1 MIDVLKAIEGEMDTL
16 GGARPGERVLVGISG
31 GGDSICL
38 LHGLH
43 SLGVPVIAAH
53 LDHGLRRSS
62 WGDGRHVLRLASSLG
77 VPAVAERIEPGCLQ
91 AGAGSLEDRARRARY
106 RFLASTARDL
116 ACPTIAVG
124 HTQDDQAETVL
135 MHLLRGSG
143 TRGLRGMTPSCG
155 LEEVTGEA
163 QDADLRLVRPL
174 LGVPREATLAYCRQH
189 RLAIRSDPTN
199 AQTAYLRNR
208 IRLELLPL
216 LATYNPAVR
225 QTLAHTAD
233 ILASDAQALESL
245 LGLVVPE
252 LLGPPA
258 ADYVQVDRAKLV
270 SLPPG
275 VQRVILREIL
285 RDLSGE
291 GAEVGFQAVE
301 RARACL
307 RSYRRTSL
315 PGDVEMLVEAGNIV
329 FSRAG
334 ALRPTPG
341 AHPQLEAID
350 EVRLRVPF
358 RYPLENGWVFEAAEE
373 ALAKGTRNFRT
384 DARWETAFDA
394 EAFGRDVTLRAPR
407 PGDRMT
413 PFGAPGSK
421 KLSDLF
427 QEGKVPAV
435 ARGLWPVVCQSGS
448 VAWLVGLRRAEVARV
463 GAHTRRVLRLRL
475 VAPVS

>member
-1 MIDVLKAIEGEMDTL
+1 VIDVLKAIEGEMDTV
-16 GGARPGERVLVGISG
+16 GGPRPGQRVLVGVSG
-31 GGDSICL
+31 GGDSVCL

-62 WGDGRHVLRLASSLG
+62 LGDGRHVLRLAASLG
-77 VPAVAERIEPGCLQ
+77 VPAVAVRIEPGGLQ
-91 AGAGSLEDRARRARY
+91 GEAGSLEDRARRARY
-106 RFLASTARDL
+106 RFLASAARDC
-116 ACPTIAVG
+116 ACRTIAVG

-143 TRGLRGMTPSCG
+143 TRGLRGMTPACG

-163 QDADLRLVRPL
+163 QDAELRLVRPL
-174 LGVPREATLAYCRQH
+174 LGVPREATRAYCRQH

-199 AQTAYLRNR
+199 AQTAFLRNR

-225 QTLAHTAD
+225 RTLARTAD

-245 LGLVVPE
+245 LGLVMPE

-258 ADYVQVDRAKLV
+258 SNYVQVDREKLA

-301 RARACL
+301 RARASL
-307 RSYRRTSL
+307 RSDRRTSL
-315 PGDVEMLVEAGNIV
+315 PGEVEMLAEAGMIV

-334 ALRPTPG
+334 ALRPTPV
-341 AHPQLEAID
+341 AYPQLEAQD
-350 EVRLRVPF
+350 EVRLQVPF
-358 RYPLENGWVFEAAEE
+358 RLRLANGWSFEAAEE
-373 ALAKGTRNFRT
+373 RMVKAPRDFRT
-384 DARWETAFDA
+384 DAKWETAFDA
-394 EAFGRDVTLRAPR
+394 EAFGREVTLRAPR

-427 QEGKVPAV
+427 QEGKVPAA
-435 ARGLWPVVCQSGS
+435 ARAMWPIVCQSGS

-475 VAPVS
+475 VAPDS

>member
-1 MIDVLKAIEGEMDTL
+1 MRDA
-16 GGARPGERVLVGISG
+16 
-31 GGDSICL
+31 GDL
-38 LHGLH
+38 REVWALH
-43 SLGVPVIAAH
+43 V
-53 LDHGLRRSS
+53 DHGLRPGSHFD
-62 WGDGRHVLRLASSLG
+62 GDTCALVCASLG
-77 VPAVAERIEPGCLQ
+77 VSLRRVKVEVRGGNVQAE
-91 AGAGSLEDRARRARY
+91 ARRARY
-106 RFLASTARDL
+106 AALRLEAARVG
-116 ACPTIAVG
+116 ATRIATG

-143 TRGLRGMTPSCG
+143 TRGLRGMTPACG
-155 LEEVTGEA
+155 LEEVTGDPR
-163 QDADLRLVRPL
+163 DADLRLVRPL

-189 RLAIRSDPTN
+189 RLVIRSDPTN
-199 AQTAYLRNR
+199 EQTAYLRNR
-208 IRLELLPL
+208 IRMELLPL

-252 LLGPPA
+252 LLGPLAP
-258 ADYVQVDRAKLV
+258 DYVQVDRAKLV

-307 RSYRRTSL
+307 RSDRRTSL
-315 PGDVEMLVEAGNIV
+315 PGDVEMLAEAGSIV

-334 ALRPTPG
+334 GSRPTPG
-341 AHPQLEAID
+341 AYPQLEAPD

-358 RYPLENGWVFEAAEE
+358 RVPLENGWFFEAAEE
-373 ALAKGTRNFRT
+373 AVAKGTRNFRT

-427 QEGKVPAV
+427 QEGRVPTA
-435 ARGLWPVVCQSGS
+435 ARAMWPVVCQFGS

-475 VAPVS
+475 VAPIS

>member
-1 MIDVLKAIEGEMDTL
+1 MDVLKAIEGELETL
-16 GGARPGERVLVGISG
+16 GGTRRGERVLVGISG
-31 GGDSICL
+31 GGDSVCL

-62 WGDGRHVLRLASSLG
+62 WGDGRHVLRLAASLG
-77 VPAVAERIEPGCLQ
+77 LPTVAERIEPGSLQ

-106 RFLASTARDL
+106 RFLASAARDR
-116 ACPTIAVG
+116 ACHTIAVG

-143 TRGLRGMTPSCG
+143 TRGLRGMTAACG
-155 LEEVTGEA
+155 LEEVTGDA
-163 QDADLRLVRPL
+163 RDADLRLVRPL

-199 AQTAYLRNR
+199 AQTGFLRNR

-252 LLGPPA
+252 LVGPPA
-258 ADYVQVDRAKLV
+258 SDYVQVDRAKLV

-301 RARACL
+301 RARAGL
-307 RSYRRTSL
+307 SSDRRTSL
-315 PGDVEMLVEAGNIV
+315 PGGVEMLDEAGNIV

-334 ALRPTPG
+334 ALRPTP
-341 AHPQLEAID
+341 AAYPQLEAQD
-350 EVRLRVPF
+350 EVRLQVPF
-358 RYPLENGWVFEAAEE
+358 NLPLVNGWFLEVAEE
-373 ALAKGTRNFRT
+373 AVAKGTRNFRT

-427 QEGKVPAV
+427 QEGKIPTA
-435 ARGLWPVVCQSGS
+435 ARAMWPVVCQSGS

-475 VAPVS
+475 VAPIS